1 MSSDVDGWVA
11 WAAYGQLASKAF
23 AISAAR
29 SISHA
34 TLNVSVLPYR
44 LGAVVRKVDSAAS
57 VYAVRDKPVVLAPEY
72 RTVTSYETP
81 GPAACRGPG
90 RTLRLSALGLAADGP
105 AVLARRATKR

>member
-81 GPAACRGPG
+81 ASCRGPG
-90 RTLRLSALGLAADGP
+90 RTLRLSALGEAADGP

>member
-1 MSSDVDGWVA
+1 MSSDVDGWVAWA

-44 LGAVVRKVDSAAS
+44 LGAVVRKVDSFAS
-57 VYAVRDKPVVLAPEY
+57 VYALRDKPVVLAPEY

-81 GPAACRGPG
+81 LVLQRAG
-90 RTLRLSALGLAADGP
+90 
-105 AVLARRATKR
+105 VLAGR

>member
-1 MSSDVDGWVA
+1 MSSDVDGWVAWA

-57 VYAVRDKPVVLAPEY
+57 VYAVRDKPVVLLAPEY

-81 GPAACRGPG
+81 GPAG
-90 RTLRLSALGLAADGP
+90 
-105 AVLARRATKR
+105 VLAGR

>member
-1 MSSDVDGWVA
+1 MSSDVDAWVA

-23 AISAAR
+23 AISPQLAPHLAC
-29 SISHA
+29 
-34 TLNVSVLPYR
+34 NVSVLPYR

-81 GPAACRGPG
+81 ASCRGPG
-90 RTLRLSALGLAADGP
+90 RTLRLSALGEAADGP